1 MTIRRVLP
9 SSLSC
14 CKNCIISADVPE
26 SKAPVG
32 SSANKSLGSEA
43 SALAIAT
50 LCFWPPDNS
59 LGRCF
64 AQSLRPTLSK
74 LFFLKKSSELLDQ
87 EDIKTIIKTPGLN
100 KSTISE
106 VFFELC
112 TAETDSDESKQ
123 LFSNFLN
130 VLSENKR
137 LNTLKMV
144 SNQFEQKKQQAEQT
158 SEVFLT
164 SAAKLPEDDVEQIK
178 QALSKKM

>member
-1 MTIRRVLP
+1 MEELRTIARP
-9 SSLSC
+9 YAAAAFD
-14 CKNCIISADVPE
+14 I
-26 SKAPVG
+26 
-32 SSANKSLGSEA
+32 ANNTE
-43 SALAIAT
+43 
-50 LCFWPPDNS
+50 
-59 LGRCF
+59 
-64 AQSLRPTLSK
+64 TLSEWSV
-74 LFFLKKSSELLDQ
+74 FLKKSSELLDQ

-112 TAETDSDESKQ
+112 TAETDSDKSKQ

-178 QALSKKM
+178 QALNKKLGKNIKLNSSVDETLIGGAVVKIGDHMIDGSVRSQLKKMTRFLIN

>member
-1 MTIRRVLP
+1 MEELRTIARP
-9 SSLSC
+9 YAAAAFD
-14 CKNCIISADVPE
+14 I
-26 SKAPVG
+26 
-32 SSANKSLGSEA
+32 ANNTE
-43 SALAIAT
+43 
-50 LCFWPPDNS
+50 
-59 LGRCF
+59 
-64 AQSLRPTLSK
+64 TLSEWSV
-74 LFFLKKSSELLDQ
+74 FLKKSSELLDQ
-87 EDIKTIIKTPGLN
+87 EAIKTIIKTPGLN

-178 QALSKKM
+178 QALSKKLGKNIKLNSSVDETLIGGAVVKIGDHMIDGSVRSQLKKMTRFLIN

>member
-1 MTIRRVLP
+1 MEELRTIARP
-9 SSLSC
+9 YAAAAFD
-14 CKNCIISADVPE
+14 I
-26 SKAPVG
+26 
-32 SSANKSLGSEA
+32 ANNTE
-43 SALAIAT
+43 
-50 LCFWPPDNS
+50 
-59 LGRCF
+59 
-64 AQSLRPTLSK
+64 TLSEWSV
-74 LFFLKKSSELLDQ
+74 FLKKSSELLDQ

-144 SNQFEQKKQQAEQT
+144 SSQFEQKKQQAEQT

-178 QALSKKM
+178 QALSKKLGKNIKLNSSVDETLIGGAVVKIGDHMIDGSVRSQLKKMTRFLIN

>member
-1 MTIRRVLP
+1 MEELRTIARP
-9 SSLSC
+9 YAAAAFD
-14 CKNCIISADVPE
+14 I
-26 SKAPVG
+26 
-32 SSANKSLGSEA
+32 ANNTE
-43 SALAIAT
+43 
-50 LCFWPPDNS
+50 
-59 LGRCF
+59 
-64 AQSLRPTLSK
+64 TLSEWSV
-74 LFFLKKSSELLDQ
+74 FLKKSSELLDQ
-87 EDIKTIIKTPGLN
+87 EVIKTIIKTPGLN

-178 QALSKKM
+178 QALSKKLGKNIKLNSSVDETLIGGAVVKIGDHMIDGSVRSQLKKMTRFLIN

>member
-1 MTIRRVLP
+1 MEELRTIARP
-9 SSLSC
+9 YAAAAFD
-14 CKNCIISADVPE
+14 I
-26 SKAPVG
+26 
-32 SSANKSLGSEA
+32 ANNTE
-43 SALAIAT
+43 
-50 LCFWPPDNS
+50 
-59 LGRCF
+59 
-64 AQSLRPTLSK
+64 TLSEWSV
-74 LFFLKKSSELLDQ
+74 FLKKSSDLLDQ
-87 EDIKTIIKTPGLN
+87 EAIKTIIKTPGLN

-178 QALSKKM
+178 QALSKKLGKNIKLNSSVDETLIGGAVVKIGDHMIDGSVRSQLKKMTRFLIN

>member
-1 MTIRRVLP
+1 MEELRTIARP
-9 SSLSC
+9 YAAAAFD
-14 CKNCIISADVPE
+14 I
-26 SKAPVG
+26 
-32 SSANKSLGSEA
+32 ANNTE
-43 SALAIAT
+43 
-50 LCFWPPDNS
+50 
-59 LGRCF
+59 
-64 AQSLRPTLSK
+64 TLSEWSV
-74 LFFLKKSSELLDQ
+74 FLKKSSELLDQ

-178 QALSKKM
+178 QALSKKLGKNIKLNSSVDETLIGGAVVKIGDHMIDGSVRSQLKKMTRFLTN

>member
-1 MTIRRVLP
+1 MEELRTIARP
-9 SSLSC
+9 YAAAAFD
-14 CKNCIISADVPE
+14 I
-26 SKAPVG
+26 
-32 SSANKSLGSEA
+32 ANNTE
-43 SALAIAT
+43 
-50 LCFWPPDNS
+50 
-59 LGRCF
+59 
-64 AQSLRPTLSK
+64 TLSEWSV
-74 LFFLKKSSELLDQ
+74 FLKKSSELLDQ

-178 QALSKKM
+178 QALSKKLGKNIKLNSSVDETLIGGAVVKIGDHMIDGSVRSQLKKMTRFLIN

>member
-1 MTIRRVLP
+1 MEELRTIARP
-9 SSLSC
+9 YAAAAFD
-14 CKNCIISADVPE
+14 I
-26 SKAPVG
+26 
-32 SSANKSLGSEA
+32 ANNTE
-43 SALAIAT
+43 
-50 LCFWPPDNS
+50 
-59 LGRCF
+59 
-64 AQSLRPTLSK
+64 TLSEWSV
-74 LFFLKKSSELLDQ
+74 FLKKSSELLDQ

-178 QALSKKM
+178 QALSKKLGKNIKLNSSVDETLIGGAVVKIGDHMIDGSIRTQLIKMTRFLTN